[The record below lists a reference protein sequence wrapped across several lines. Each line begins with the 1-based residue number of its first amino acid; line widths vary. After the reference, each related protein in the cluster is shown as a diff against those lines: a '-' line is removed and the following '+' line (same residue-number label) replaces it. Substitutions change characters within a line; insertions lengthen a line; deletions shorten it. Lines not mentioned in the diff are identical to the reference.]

1 MKYFL
6 FNHEGSKNHGCEAI
20 VRGSMNIIENS
31 DEKAEFVLSSNNP
44 SDDEIINNIKE
55 NTVLANSVNTL
66 VKDFKTSLE
75 EDLTVKSAKTRDLT
89 KVEKLIAA
97 VDLKINNS
105 ETYALQKM
113 YSPIVS
119 DAEDCDICLSVGG
132 DTYCYG
138 DNHGIQVLT
147 RELKKRGKKT
157 VLWGASIGAE
167 DLSERKLES
176 LRDFDAIFTREPI
189 TYELLKENGANDNIY
204 LFSDPAFCME
214 RVEVEPIDGFTRE
227 NTLGFNISPLVA
239 SGDPRKKEIVED
251 FLKFIFENTTMKV
264 LLVPHVVEENNNDY
278 DFMKPIFEKFEHTG
292 RIAILPP
299 DLEARQYKGY
309 IAGTRFFIGARTHST
324 IAAYSSCVPTIA
336 LGYSVK
342 ACVPTLVVGYSVK
355 ARGIAKDIFGEEK
368 YVLDIKAMTNYGELR
383 DEFLKL
389 LKNENEIRRELM
401 KSIPLRMRSAMEAGE
416 MLQKI

>member
-31 DEKAEFVLSSNNP
+31 DGKAEFVLSSYNP
-44 SDDEIINNIKE
+44 SDDEILNNI
-55 NTVLANSVNTL
+55 
-66 VKDFKTSLE
+66 
-75 EDLTVKSAKTRDLT
+75 TVKAAKTRDLT

-239 SGDPRKKEIVED
+239 SGDPRKKEIAED

-324 IAAYSSCVPTIA
+324 IAAYSSGVPTIA
-336 LGYSVK
+336 L
-342 ACVPTLVVGYSVK
+342 GYSVK

-368 YVLDIKAMTNYGELR
+368 YVLDIKAMTNYEELR

-389 LKNENEIRRELM
+389 LENENEIRRELM

>member
-44 SDDEIINNIKE
+44 SDDEILNNI
-55 NTVLANSVNTL
+55 
-66 VKDFKTSLE
+66 
-75 EDLTVKSAKTRDLT
+75 TVKAAKTRDLT

-119 DAEDCDICLSVGG
+119 DAEDCDVCLSVGG

-214 RVEVEPIDGFTRE
+214 RVEVEPIDRFTRE

-239 SGDPRKKEIVED
+239 SGDPRKKEIAED
-251 FLKFIFENTTMKV
+251 FLRFVFENTTMKV

-278 DFMKPIFEKFEHTG
+278 DFMKPIFEKFDHTG

-309 IAGTRFFIGARTHST
+309 IAGTRFFVGARTHST
-324 IAAYSSCVPTIA
+324 IAAYSSGVPTIA
-336 LGYSVK
+336 L
-342 ACVPTLVVGYSVK
+342 GYSVK

-368 YVLDIKAMTNYGELR
+368 YVLDIKAMTDYEELR

-389 LKNENEIRRELM
+389 LENENEIRRELM

-416 MLQKI
+416 MLRKI

>member
-44 SDDEIINNIKE
+44 SDDEIINNI
-55 NTVLANSVNTL
+55 
-66 VKDFKTSLE
+66 
-75 EDLTVKSAKTRDLT
+75 TVKAAKTRDLT

-119 DAEDCDICLSVGG
+119 DADDCDICLSVGG

-239 SGDPRKKEIVED
+239 SGDPRKKEIAED

-324 IAAYSSCVPTIA
+324 IAAYSSGVPTIA
-336 LGYSVK
+336 L
-342 ACVPTLVVGYSVK
+342 GYSVK

>member
-44 SDDEIINNIKE
+44 SDDKIINNK
-55 NTVLANSVNTL
+55 
-66 VKDFKTSLE
+66 
-75 EDLTVKSAKTRDLT
+75 TVKAARTRALT
-89 KVEKLIAA
+89 KVEKLIAT

-119 DAEDCDICLSVGG
+119 DAEDCDVCLSVGG

-189 TYELLKENGANDNIY
+189 TYELLKANGANDNIY

-239 SGDPRKKEIVED
+239 SGDPRKKEIAED
-251 FLKFIFENTTMKV
+251 FLRFVFENTTMKV

-309 IAGTRFFIGARTHST
+309 IAGTRFFVGARTHST
-324 IAAYSSCVPTIA
+324 IAAYSSGVPTIA
-336 LGYSVK
+336 L
-342 ACVPTLVVGYSVK
+342 GYSVK

-368 YVLDIKAMTNYGELR
+368 YVLDIKAMTDYEELR

-389 LKNENEIRRELM
+389 LENENEIRRELM

>member
-31 DEKAEFVLSSNNP
+31 DEKAEFVLSSYNP
-44 SDDEIINNIKE
+44 SDDKIINNI
-55 NTVLANSVNTL
+55 
-66 VKDFKTSLE
+66 
-75 EDLTVKSAKTRDLT
+75 TVKAAKTRDLT

-119 DAEDCDICLSVGG
+119 DAEDCDVCLSVGG

-147 RELKKRGKKT
+147 RELKKRGKMT

-189 TYELLKENGANDNIY
+189 TYELLKANGANDNIY

-239 SGDPRKKEIVED
+239 SGDPRKKEIAED
-251 FLKFIFENTTMKV
+251 FLRFVFENTTMKV
-264 LLVPHVVEENNNDY
+264 LLIPHVVEENNNDY

-309 IAGTRFFIGARTHST
+309 IAGTRFFVGARTHST
-324 IAAYSSCVPTIA
+324 IAAYSSGVPTIA
-336 LGYSVK
+336 L
-342 ACVPTLVVGYSVK
+342 GYSVK

-368 YVLDIKAMTNYGELR
+368 YVLDIKAMTDYEELR

-389 LKNENEIRRELM
+389 LENENEIRRELM

>member
-44 SDDEIINNIKE
+44 SDDIIINNI
-55 NTVLANSVNTL
+55 
-66 VKDFKTSLE
+66 
-75 EDLTVKSAKTRDLT
+75 TVKAARTRDLT

-119 DAEDCDICLSVGG
+119 DAEDCDVCLSVGG

-239 SGDPRKKEIVED
+239 SGDPRKKEIAED
-251 FLKFIFENTTMKV
+251 FLRFVFENTTMKV

-309 IAGTRFFIGARTHST
+309 IAGTRFFVGARTHST
-324 IAAYSSCVPTIA
+324 IAAYSSGVPTIA
-336 LGYSVK
+336 L
-342 ACVPTLVVGYSVK
+342 GYSVK

-368 YVLDIKAMTNYGELR
+368 YVLDIKAMTDYEELR

-389 LKNENEIRRELM
+389 LENENEIRRDLM

>member
-44 SDDEIINNIKE
+44 SDDEILNNI
-55 NTVLANSVNTL
+55 
-66 VKDFKTSLE
+66 
-75 EDLTVKSAKTRDLT
+75 TVKAAKTRALT

-119 DAEDCDICLSVGG
+119 DAEDCDVCLSVGG

-138 DNHGIQVLT
+138 DNYGIQVLT

-189 TYELLKENGANDNIY
+189 TYELLKANGANDNIY

-239 SGDPRKKEIVED
+239 SGDPRKKEIAED
-251 FLKFIFENTTMKV
+251 FLRFVFENTTMKV
-264 LLVPHVVEENNNDY
+264 LLIPHVVEENNNDY

-309 IAGTRFFIGARTHST
+309 IAGTRFFVGARTHST
-324 IAAYSSCVPTIA
+324 IAAYSSGVPTIA
-336 LGYSVK
+336 L
-342 ACVPTLVVGYSVK
+342 GYSVK

-368 YVLDIKAMTNYGELR
+368 YVLDIKAMTDYEELR

-389 LKNENEIRRELM
+389 LENENEIRRELM

>member
-44 SDDEIINNIKE
+44 SDDKIINNI
-55 NTVLANSVNTL
+55 
-66 VKDFKTSLE
+66 
-75 EDLTVKSAKTRDLT
+75 TVKAARTRALT

-119 DAEDCDICLSVGG
+119 DAEDCDVCLSVGG

-189 TYELLKENGANDNIY
+189 TYELLKANGANDNIY

-239 SGDPRKKEIVED
+239 SGDLRKKEIAED
-251 FLKFIFENTTMKV
+251 FLRFVFENTTMKV

-299 DLEARQYKGY
+299 ELEARQYKGY
-309 IAGTRFFIGARTHST
+309 IAGTRFFVGARTHST
-324 IAAYSSCVPTIA
+324 IAAYSSGVPTIA
-336 LGYSVK
+336 L
-342 ACVPTLVVGYSVK
+342 GYSVK

-368 YVLDIKAMTNYGELR
+368 YVLDIKAMTDYEELR

-389 LKNENEIRRELM
+389 LENENEIRRELM

>member
-31 DEKAEFVLSSNNP
+31 DEKAEFVLSSYNP
-44 SDDEIINNIKE
+44 SDDEILNNI
-55 NTVLANSVNTL
+55 
-66 VKDFKTSLE
+66 
-75 EDLTVKSAKTRDLT
+75 TVKAAKTRDLT
-89 KVEKLIAA
+89 KIEKLIAA

-119 DAEDCDICLSVGG
+119 DAEDCDVCLSVGG

-239 SGDPRKKEIVED
+239 SGDPRKKEIAEG
-251 FLKFIFENTTMKV
+251 FLRFVFENTTMKV

-309 IAGTRFFIGARTHST
+309 IAGTRFFVGARTHST
-324 IAAYSSCVPTIA
+324 IAAYSSGVPTIA
-336 LGYSVK
+336 L
-342 ACVPTLVVGYSVK
+342 GYSVK

-368 YVLDIKAMTNYGELR
+368 YVLDIKAMTDYEELR

-389 LKNENEIRRELM
+389 LENENEIRRELM

>member
-44 SDDEIINNIKE
+44 SDDIIINNI
-55 NTVLANSVNTL
+55 
-66 VKDFKTSLE
+66 
-75 EDLTVKSAKTRDLT
+75 TVKAARTRDLT

-105 ETYALQKM
+105 ETYALQKI

-119 DAEDCDICLSVGG
+119 DAEDCDVCLSVGG

-189 TYELLKENGANDNIY
+189 TYELLKANGANDNIY

-239 SGDPRKKEIVED
+239 SGDPRKKEIAED
-251 FLKFIFENTTMKV
+251 FLRFVFENTTMKV

-309 IAGTRFFIGARTHST
+309 IAGTRFFVGARTHST
-324 IAAYSSCVPTIA
+324 IAAYSSGVPTIA

-342 ACVPTLVVGYSVK
+342 A
-355 ARGIAKDIFGEEK
+355 RGIAKDVFGEEK
-368 YVLDIKAMTNYGELR
+368 YVLDIKAMTDYEELK

-389 LKNENEIRRELM
+389 LENENEIRRELM

>member
-31 DEKAEFVLSSNNP
+31 DEKAEFVLSSYNP
-44 SDDEIINNIKE
+44 SDDKIINNI
-55 NTVLANSVNTL
+55 
-66 VKDFKTSLE
+66 
-75 EDLTVKSAKTRDLT
+75 TVKAAKTRDLT

-119 DAEDCDICLSVGG
+119 DAEDCDVCLSVGG

-189 TYELLKENGANDNIY
+189 TYELLKANGANDNIY

-239 SGDPRKKEIVED
+239 SGDPRKKEIAED
-251 FLKFIFENTTMKV
+251 FLRFVFENTTMKV

-309 IAGTRFFIGARTHST
+309 IAGTRFFVGARTHST
-324 IAAYSSCVPTIA
+324 IAAYSSGVPTIA
-336 LGYSVK
+336 L
-342 ACVPTLVVGYSVK
+342 GYSVK

-368 YVLDIKAMTNYGELR
+368 YVLDIKAMTDYEELR

-389 LKNENEIRRELM
+389 LENENEIRRELM

>member
-31 DEKAEFVLSSNNP
+31 DEKAEFVLSSYNP
-44 SDDEIINNIKE
+44 SDDEILNNI
-55 NTVLANSVNTL
+55 
-66 VKDFKTSLE
+66 
-75 EDLTVKSAKTRDLT
+75 TVKAARTRALT

-105 ETYALQKM
+105 ETYALQKI

-119 DAEDCDICLSVGG
+119 DAEDCDVCLSVGG

-189 TYELLKENGANDNIY
+189 TYELLRENGANDNIY

-239 SGDPRKKEIVED
+239 SGDPRKKEIAED
-251 FLKFIFENTTMKV
+251 FLRFVFENTTMKV

-309 IAGTRFFIGARTHST
+309 IAGTRFFVGARTHST
-324 IAAYSSCVPTIA
+324 IAAYSSGVPTIA
-336 LGYSVK
+336 L
-342 ACVPTLVVGYSVK
+342 GYSVK

-368 YVLDIKAMTNYGELR
+368 YVLDIKAMTDYEELR

-389 LKNENEIRRELM
+389 LENENEIRRELM

>member
-44 SDDEIINNIKE
+44 SDDEILNNI
-55 NTVLANSVNTL
+55 
-66 VKDFKTSLE
+66 
-75 EDLTVKSAKTRDLT
+75 TVKAAKTRALT

-119 DAEDCDICLSVGG
+119 DAEDCDVCLSVGG

-157 VLWGASIGAE
+157 VLWGASIGTE

-189 TYELLKENGANDNIY
+189 TYELLKANGANDNIY

-239 SGDPRKKEIVED
+239 SGDPRKKEIAED
-251 FLKFIFENTTMKV
+251 FLRFVFENTTMKV

-309 IAGTRFFIGARTHST
+309 IAGTRFFVGARTHST
-324 IAAYSSCVPTIA
+324 IAAYSGGVPTIA
-336 LGYSVK
+336 L
-342 ACVPTLVVGYSVK
+342 GYSVK

-368 YVLDIKAMTNYGELR
+368 YVLDIKAMTDYEELR

-389 LKNENEIRRELM
+389 LENENEIRRELM

>member
-44 SDDEIINNIKE
+44 SDDEILNNI
-55 NTVLANSVNTL
+55 
-66 VKDFKTSLE
+66 
-75 EDLTVKSAKTRDLT
+75 TVKAARTRALT

-97 VDLKINNS
+97 VDLKINHS
-105 ETYALQKM
+105 EIYALQKM

-119 DAEDCDICLSVGG
+119 DAEDCDVCLSVGG

-157 VLWGASIGAE
+157 VLWGVSIGAE

-239 SGDPRKKEIVED
+239 SGDPRKKEIAED
-251 FLKFIFENTTMKV
+251 FLRFVFENTTMKV

-309 IAGTRFFIGARTHST
+309 IAGTRFFVGARTHST
-324 IAAYSSCVPTIA
+324 IAAYSSGVPTIA
-336 LGYSVK
+336 L
-342 ACVPTLVVGYSVK
+342 GYSVK

-368 YVLDIKAMTNYGELR
+368 YVLDIKAMTDYEELR

-389 LKNENEIRRELM
+389 LENENEIRRELM

>member
-44 SDDEIINNIKE
+44 SDDEIINNI
-55 NTVLANSVNTL
+55 
-66 VKDFKTSLE
+66 
-75 EDLTVKSAKTRDLT
+75 TVKAAKTRELT

-239 SGDPRKKEIVED
+239 SGDPRKKEIAED

-324 IAAYSSCVPTIA
+324 IAAYSSGVPTIA
-336 LGYSVK
+336 L
-342 ACVPTLVVGYSVK
+342 GYSVK

-368 YVLDIKAMTNYGELR
+368 YVLDIKAMTDYEELR

-389 LKNENEIRRELM
+389 LENENEIRRELM

>member
-31 DEKAEFVLSSNNP
+31 DEKAEFVLSSYNP
-44 SDDEIINNIKE
+44 SDDKIINNI
-55 NTVLANSVNTL
+55 
-66 VKDFKTSLE
+66 
-75 EDLTVKSAKTRDLT
+75 TVKAAKTRALT

-119 DAEDCDICLSVGG
+119 DAEDCDVCLSVGG

-239 SGDPRKKEIVED
+239 SGDPRKKEIAED
-251 FLKFIFENTTMKV
+251 FLRFVFENTTMKV

-278 DFMKPIFEKFEHTG
+278 NFMKPIFEKFEHTG

-309 IAGTRFFIGARTHST
+309 IAGTRFFVGARTHST
-324 IAAYSSCVPTIA
+324 IAAYSSGVPTIA
-336 LGYSVK
+336 L
-342 ACVPTLVVGYSVK
+342 GYSVK

-368 YVLDIKAMTNYGELR
+368 YVLDIKAMTDYEELR

-389 LKNENEIRRELM
+389 LENENEIRRDLM

>member
-44 SDDEIINNIKE
+44 SDDEILNNI
-55 NTVLANSVNTL
+55 
-66 VKDFKTSLE
+66 
-75 EDLTVKSAKTRDLT
+75 TVKAARTRALT

-119 DAEDCDICLSVGG
+119 DAEDCDVCLSVGG

-239 SGDPRKKEIVED
+239 SGDPRKKEIAED
-251 FLKFIFENTTMKV
+251 FLRFVFENTTMKV

-309 IAGTRFFIGARTHST
+309 IAGTRFFVGARTHST
-324 IAAYSSCVPTIA
+324 IAAYSSGVPTIA
-336 LGYSVK
+336 L
-342 ACVPTLVVGYSVK
+342 GYSVK

-368 YVLDIKAMTNYGELR
+368 YVLDIKAMTDYEELR
-383 DEFLKL
+383 DEFLKML
-389 LKNENEIRRELM
+389 ENENEIRRELM

>member
-31 DEKAEFVLSSNNP
+31 DGKAEFVLSSYNP
-44 SDDEIINNIKE
+44 SDDEILNNI
-55 NTVLANSVNTL
+55 
-66 VKDFKTSLE
+66 
-75 EDLTVKSAKTRDLT
+75 TVKAAKTRDLT

-239 SGDPRKKEIVED
+239 SGDPRKKEIAED

-309 IAGTRFFIGARTHST
+309 IAGTRFFVGARTHST
-324 IAAYSSCVPTIA
+324 IAAYSSGVPTIA
-336 LGYSVK
+336 L
-342 ACVPTLVVGYSVK
+342 GYSVK

-368 YVLDIKAMTNYGELR
+368 YVLDIKAMTDYEELR

-389 LKNENEIRRELM
+389 LENENEIRRELM

>member
-44 SDDEIINNIKE
+44 SDDEIINNI
-55 NTVLANSVNTL
+55 
-66 VKDFKTSLE
+66 
-75 EDLTVKSAKTRDLT
+75 TVKAAKTRDLT
-89 KVEKLIAA
+89 KIEKLIAA

-119 DAEDCDICLSVGG
+119 DADDCDICLSVGG

-214 RVEVEPIDGFTRE
+214 RVDVEPIDGFTRE

-239 SGDPRKKEIVED
+239 SGDPRKKEIAED

-264 LLVPHVVEENNNDY
+264 LLVPHVVEKNNNDY

-324 IAAYSSCVPTIA
+324 IAAYSSGVPTIA
-336 LGYSVK
+336 L
-342 ACVPTLVVGYSVK
+342 GYSVK

-368 YVLDIKAMTNYGELR
+368 YVLDIKAMTDYEELR

-389 LKNENEIRRELM
+389 LENENEIRRELM

>member
-31 DEKAEFVLSSNNP
+31 DEKAEFVLSSYNP
-44 SDDEIINNIKE
+44 SDDKIINNI
-55 NTVLANSVNTL
+55 
-66 VKDFKTSLE
+66 
-75 EDLTVKSAKTRDLT
+75 TVKAARTRALT
-89 KVEKLIAA
+89 KVEKLIAT

-119 DAEDCDICLSVGG
+119 DAEDCDVCLSVGG

-189 TYELLKENGANDNIY
+189 TYELLKANGANDNIY

-239 SGDPRKKEIVED
+239 SGDPRKKEIAED
-251 FLKFIFENTTMKV
+251 FLRFVFENTTMKV

-309 IAGTRFFIGARTHST
+309 IAGTRFFVGARTHST
-324 IAAYSSCVPTIA
+324 IAAYSSGVPTIA
-336 LGYSVK
+336 L
-342 ACVPTLVVGYSVK
+342 GYSVK

-368 YVLDIKAMTNYGELR
+368 YVLDIKAMTDYEELR

-389 LKNENEIRRELM
+389 LENENEIRRELM

>member
-31 DEKAEFVLSSNNP
+31 DEKAEFVLSSYNP
-44 SDDEIINNIKE
+44 SDDIIINNI
-55 NTVLANSVNTL
+55 
-66 VKDFKTSLE
+66 
-75 EDLTVKSAKTRDLT
+75 TVKAAKTRDLT

-119 DAEDCDICLSVGG
+119 DAEDCDVCLSVGG

-147 RELKKRGKKT
+147 RKLKKRGKKT

-239 SGDPRKKEIVED
+239 SGDPRKKEIAED
-251 FLKFIFENTTMKV
+251 FLRFVFENTTMKV

-309 IAGTRFFIGARTHST
+309 IAGTRFFVGARTHST
-324 IAAYSSCVPTIA
+324 IAAYSSGVPTIA

-342 ACVPTLVVGYSVK
+342 A
-355 ARGIAKDIFGEEK
+355 RGIAKDVFGEEK
-368 YVLDIKAMTNYGELR
+368 YVLDIKAMTDYEELK

>member
-44 SDDEIINNIKE
+44 PDDEILNNI
-55 NTVLANSVNTL
+55 
-66 VKDFKTSLE
+66 
-75 EDLTVKSAKTRDLT
+75 TVKAARTRALT

-119 DAEDCDICLSVGG
+119 DAEDCDVCLSVGG

-239 SGDPRKKEIVED
+239 SGDPRKKEIAED
-251 FLKFIFENTTMKV
+251 FLRFVFENTTMKV

-292 RIAILPP
+292 RIAILPS

-309 IAGTRFFIGARTHST
+309 IAGTRFFVGARTHST
-324 IAAYSSCVPTIA
+324 IAAYSSGVPTIA
-336 LGYSVK
+336 L
-342 ACVPTLVVGYSVK
+342 GYSVK

-368 YVLDIKAMTNYGELR
+368 YVLDIKAMTDYEELR

-389 LKNENEIRRELM
+389 LENENEIRRDLM

>member
-44 SDDEIINNIKE
+44 SDDEILNNI
-55 NTVLANSVNTL
+55 
-66 VKDFKTSLE
+66 
-75 EDLTVKSAKTRDLT
+75 TVKAAKTRALT

-119 DAEDCDICLSVGG
+119 DAEDCDVCLSVGG

-239 SGDPRKKEIVED
+239 SGDPRKKEIAED
-251 FLKFIFENTTMKV
+251 FLRFVFENTTMKV
-264 LLVPHVVEENNNDY
+264 LLIPHVVEENNNDY

-309 IAGTRFFIGARTHST
+309 IAGTRFFVGARTHST
-324 IAAYSSCVPTIA
+324 IAAYSSGVPTIA
-336 LGYSVK
+336 L
-342 ACVPTLVVGYSVK
+342 GYSVK

-368 YVLDIKAMTNYGELR
+368 YVLDIKAMTDYEELR

-389 LKNENEIRRELM
+389 LENENEIRRDLM

>member
-31 DEKAEFVLSSNNP
+31 DEKAEFVLSSYNP
-44 SDDEIINNIKE
+44 SDDKIINNI
-55 NTVLANSVNTL
+55 
-66 VKDFKTSLE
+66 
-75 EDLTVKSAKTRDLT
+75 TVKAAKTRDLT

-119 DAEDCDICLSVGG
+119 DAEDCDVCLSVGG

-189 TYELLKENGANDNIY
+189 TYELLKANGANDNIY

-239 SGDPRKKEIVED
+239 SGDPRKKEIAED
-251 FLKFIFENTTMKV
+251 FLRFVFENTTMKV
-264 LLVPHVVEENNNDY
+264 LLIPHVVEENNNDY

-309 IAGTRFFIGARTHST
+309 IAGTRFFVGARTHST
-324 IAAYSSCVPTIA
+324 IAAYSSGVPTIA
-336 LGYSVK
+336 L
-342 ACVPTLVVGYSVK
+342 GYSVK

-368 YVLDIKAMTNYGELR
+368 YVLDIKAMTDYEELR

-389 LKNENEIRRELM
+389 LENENEIRRELM
-401 KSIPLRMRSAMEAGE
+401 KSIPLRMRSAMDAGE